1 MGCGNFAQ
9 CVVSLWQ
16 IHGRIDK
23 ATEEPLGKEL
33 FWVGG
38 RSFFLKGSLTDLH
51 HPFLSCVLF
60 SDLRAELTIACRADS
75 QQHEPRFPHLFP
87 SLLFRVPGPIKTSS
101 LQISSYP
108 ILSSQASTPSLGQNA
123 SSVLKGKCCCFPL
136 RRASWRGSSS
146 LKVKLP
152 CLCCWVPGLRRH
164 LGNSGRKGDLKFVR
178 ILMDT
183 VLNASSIVRCQLV
196 WTLALFCR
204 NTVF

>member
-108 ILSSQASTPSLGQNA
+108 ILSSQACTPSLGQNA

-146 LKVKLP
+146 LKVKAAMSVL
-152 CLCCWVPGLRRH
+152 LGARTTQASGEQWVAGRVIW
-164 LGNSGRKGDLKFVR
+164 NSWESWW
-178 ILMDT
+178 ILSWMEVVSLD
-183 VLNASSIVRCQLV
+183 AS
-196 WTLALFCR
+196 
-204 NTVF
+204 

>member
-60 SDLRAELTIACRADS
+60 SDLRAELTIACRAGS

-136 RRASWRGSSS
+136 RRASWRGKFLFEGKAAMSVLLGARTTQASGEQWQERWS
-146 LKVKLP
+146 EIRENP
-152 CLCCWVPGLRRH
+152 DGYCLEW
-164 LGNSGRKGDLKFVR
+164 K
-178 ILMDT
+178 
-183 VLNASSIVRCQLV
+183 
-196 WTLALFCR
+196 
-204 NTVF
+204 